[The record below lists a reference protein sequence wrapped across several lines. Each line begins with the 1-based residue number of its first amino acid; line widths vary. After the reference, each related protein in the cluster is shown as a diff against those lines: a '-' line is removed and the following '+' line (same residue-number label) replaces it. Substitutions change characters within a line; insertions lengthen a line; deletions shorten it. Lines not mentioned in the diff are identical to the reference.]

1 MDKVFNWISLTFGVI
16 GGFIVQRL
24 GGGDVLLK
32 TVVAFVVLD
41 YLTGLVK
48 AFYTKQLSS
57 EIGFKGIC
65 KKVMLFLVI
74 AFSVFVEGIMPMDT
88 PIREVTIMFFIA
100 NEGISLLEN
109 AAEVIPIPQK
119 LKDVLLQLR
128 DKSTKDGE

>member
-1 MDKVFNWISLTFGVI
+1 MDKIFNWISVTCGVI
-16 GGFIVQRL
+16 GGFIVERL

-41 YLTGLVK
+41 YLTGIVK
-48 AFYTKQLSS
+48 GIYTKKLSS
-57 EIGFKGIC
+57 ETGFKGIC

-128 DKSTKDGE
+128 EKEGK